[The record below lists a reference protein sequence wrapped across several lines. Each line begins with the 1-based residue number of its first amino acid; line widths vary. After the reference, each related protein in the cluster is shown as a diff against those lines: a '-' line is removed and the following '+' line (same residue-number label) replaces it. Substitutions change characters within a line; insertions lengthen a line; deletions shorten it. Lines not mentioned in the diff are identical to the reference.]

1 MRAVA
6 YRMLGSPSEAD
17 DAVQEAWLRLAR
29 SDAFLGRARA
39 ARPALVDGAVWAP
52 GGRPRVVF
60 GFAVTGGK
68 IVEIELVADPARL
81 SQLDLTV
88 LDD

>member
-1 MRAVA
+1 M
-6 YRMLGSPSEAD
+6 
-17 DAVQEAWLRLAR
+17 
-29 SDAFLGRARA
+29 
-39 ARPALVDGAVWAP
+39 
-52 GGRPRVVF
+52 F

-81 SQLDLTV
+81 SQLYLTV